1 MKNKMT
7 GTKINLNHN
16 SLFFEDFPMG
26 TTVGIE
32 LKYGRETKLLN
43 IQQNRDSVF
52 IIIYDK
58 TKLNLKYK
66 QPRNGD
72 KTYMWISRH
81 SIDRRFME
89 NYKDIAKSKDVI
101 TNFENYFWKRQN
113 KYDNTKT
120 YNWTT

>member
-7 GTKINLNHN
+7 GTKVNLNHN

-43 IQQNRDSVF
+43 IEQNRDSVF
-52 IIIYDK
+52 LVIYDK
-58 TKLNLKYK
+58 TKLNLKYR
-66 QPRNGD
+66 QPHEGE
-72 KTYMWISRH
+72 KTFMWISTH

-89 NYKDIAKSKDVI
+89 NYKDIAKAKDMI
-101 TNFENYFWKRQN
+101 RNFENYFWKRQL
-113 KYDNTKT
+113 
-120 YNWTT
+120 WQL